1 MRIVG
6 HGVDIV
12 EVSRIARLLREHGER
27 FIERTYTP
35 DEASLCRDTRRSDE
49 RFASRFAMK
58 EAVVKALGTG
68 FAQGV
73 AHTDVQTLN
82 DSVGRPVVTLT
93 GGAARVARELGITQ
107 WQVSLSDSEAYCIAS
122 AIAIAT

>member
-1 MRIVG
+1 MRIIG

-27 FIERTYTP
+27 FVERTYTP
-35 DEASLCRDTRRSDE
+35 AEAELCRATRRSDE

-73 AHTDVQTLN
+73 AHTDVATLN
-82 DSVGRPVVTLT
+82 EETGRPVVELV
-93 GGAARVARELGITQ
+93 GGAARVAKELGITQ
-107 WQVSLSDSEAYCIAS
+107 WRVSLSDSEAYCIAS
-122 AIAIAT
+122 AIAIGD